1 MDSEARVRELLAA
14 GDLRNAA
21 TEAIRAFGPQ
31 ALGYLRAVL
40 RDESEAREAFSQ
52 WAENLWKGLPSFRGE
67 SSFKTWALRLACNA
81 ALNLRDEAW
90 RKRGRRFATGEAS
103 AIAEDVRTRS
113 VLRVERQRQALEKL
127 RQSLTTEEQS
137 LLVLRIDQ
145 GLPWN
150 EIAEVLALEGKPV
163 EPAALMKRFERLKDR
178 LARLAREQGLVDS

>member
-1 MDSEARVRELLAA
+1 MSIEERVRELLAA
-14 GDLRNAA
+14 GDTRSAA
-21 TEAIRAFGPQ
+21 TEAIRGFGPQ
-31 ALGYLRAVL
+31 VLQYLRAVL
-40 RDESEAREAFSQ
+40 RNETEAREAFSQ
-52 WAENLWKGLPSFRGE
+52 FAENLWKGLPSFRGQ

-113 VLRVERQRQALEKL
+113 VLRVERQRQALDKL

-150 EIAEVLALEGKPV
+150 EIAEVLAEEGKPV
-163 EPAALMKRFERLKDR
+163 EAATLTKRFERLKER
-178 LARLAREQGLVDS
+178 LSRMARDQGLLE